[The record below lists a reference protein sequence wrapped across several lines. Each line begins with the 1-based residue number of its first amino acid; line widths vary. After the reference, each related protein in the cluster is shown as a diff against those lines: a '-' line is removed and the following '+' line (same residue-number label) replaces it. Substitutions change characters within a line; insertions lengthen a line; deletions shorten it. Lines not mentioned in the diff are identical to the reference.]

1 MRLLLT
7 GASGGLGRA
16 FLAQVPRHHEVH
28 ALDHAALDVGDY
40 DAVMQTVPPVHPDAI
55 LNFAAF
61 TAVDANQTDPSRAGR
76 DNAIGPQNMALAAR
90 ACRAALLH
98 VSTDYV
104 FDGTKG
110 VAYDELDPP
119 RPLNVYGRAKLAGE
133 EHVRSLATEHLIV
146 RVGNVFGGGTDFL
159 SGAARELAAGNPAG
173 GIQNLIGTPTFVRDI
188 AARLIPLLLTRRWGT
203 YHLASPTACS
213 WFEVL
218 TRLKAISN
226 LPGAVHAQLE
236 ADLDRPAP
244 RPADSSLTSVYT
256 EHLGIEP
263 IPPLDDAL
271 GRFLEALR

>member
-1 MRLLLT
+1 VRLLLT

-16 FLAQVPRHHEVH
+16 FLAQMPVHHEVH
-28 ALDHAALDVGDY
+28 ALDHAALDVGDHE
-40 DAVMQTVPPVHPDAI
+40 AVMQTVPPLEPEAI
-55 LNFAAF
+55 FNFAAF
-61 TAVDANQTDPSRAGR
+61 TAVDANQSDPARAVR
-76 DNAIGPQNMALAAR
+76 DNAIGPQNLALAAR
-90 ACRAALLH
+90 ACGAPLLH

-119 RPLNVYGRAKLAGE
+119 RPVNVYGRAKLAGE
-133 EHVRSLATEHLIV
+133 EHVREIATEHIII
-146 RVGNVFGGGTDFL
+146 RVGYVFGGGSDYL

-173 GIQNLIGTPTFVRDI
+173 GIQDAIGTPTFVQDI
-188 AARLIPLLLTRRWGT
+188 AVRLLPLLLTRRWGT

-218 TRLKAISN
+218 TRLRATGD
-226 LPGAVHAQLE
+226 LPGSVHAQISAEL
-236 ADLDRPAP
+236 ARSAP